1 MALLFGIK
9 NMAQSSQTIFSEFKT
24 GRPYAAKSSTL
35 AEQNYSNW
43 NIVSQAMQFEIDPAK
58 QYITGT
64 VSYNIVT
71 KLSNL
76 SAVSFNLYNT
86 FSIQS
91 VRCNQQ
97 PTGYTY
103 SNNLLTINLPPD
115 IKISQY
121 LSVEIS
127 YKGTPANDNSDGF
140 FSDKHGSDSIPICFT
155 LSEPYGSQY
164 WFPAKMD
171 LNDKV
176 DTTTITISYPK
187 QYTAVANGLKISD
200 TIINNHRISTFLHI
214 YPIVYYNV
222 GLAVTN
228 YAIYDEY
235 FKSTPTDSFRLV
247 HYVYPEELET
257 IKTLTPYTT
266 HAMQVFTLLF
276 GPYPFA
282 REQYGH
288 AQFEWGGGMEH
299 QTITFIS
306 LFSKDLIA
314 HELAHSWFGNMVTCA
329 SWHEIWL
336 NEGFATYADGL
347 CYENLEPQ
355 TWPQFKKVAQEQ
367 AFLSESGSVY
377 CPDTTSVSRIF
388 SSSLTYYKGAM
399 ILHTLRHE
407 LGDAAFFAGIKA
419 YISDPSIQYT
429 NSTAQQ
435 FKTHMETACGYSLN
449 RFFDDWFYGGG
460 FPKFYVT
467 YRNNTV
473 TLNQYAS
480 DASTRFFTMK
490 VPLRIWY
497 NGVFTDTDLP
507 HTIQNQ
513 SFTINNIANIDSIQF
528 DPLRLVLAGAI
539 SVEPTAVPTTGLMPH
554 LWFNPTTHAITIYN
568 LAEPAKLSITT
579 LNGRAVYTQ
588 VMAASAQ
595 QTVQLP
601 YLNKGQYLVQ
611 LKNNRGVVVKRFG
624 IYRE

>member
-1 MALLFGIK
+1 
-9 NMAQSSQTIFSEFKT
+9 
-24 GRPYAAKSSTL
+24 
-35 AEQNYSNW
+35 
-43 NIVSQAMQFEIDPAK
+43 MQFEIDPAK

-76 SAVSFNLYNT
+76 PAVSFNLYNT

-355 TWPQFKKVAQEQ
+355 TWPQFK
-367 AFLSESGSVY
+367 
-377 CPDTTSVSRIF
+377 
-388 SSSLTYYKGAM
+388 GA
-399 ILHTLRHE
+399 
-407 LGDAAFFAGIKA
+407 AA
-419 YISDPSIQYT
+419 
-429 NSTAQQ
+429 
-435 FKTHMETACGYSLN
+435 
-449 RFFDDWFYGGG
+449 R
-460 FPKFYVT
+460 
-467 YRNNTV
+467 
-473 TLNQYAS
+473 
-480 DASTRFFTMK
+480 
-490 VPLRIWY
+490 
-497 NGVFTDTDLP
+497 
-507 HTIQNQ
+507 
-513 SFTINNIANIDSIQF
+513 
-528 DPLRLVLAGAI
+528 
-539 SVEPTAVPTTGLMPH
+539 
-554 LWFNPTTHAITIYN
+554 
-568 LAEPAKLSITT
+568 
-579 LNGRAVYTQ
+579 GRAR
-588 VMAASAQ
+588 M
-595 QTVQLP
+595 P
-601 YLNKGQYLVQ
+601 
-611 LKNNRGVVVKRFG
+611 VVVSIVKKLPL
-624 IYRE
+624 IAP